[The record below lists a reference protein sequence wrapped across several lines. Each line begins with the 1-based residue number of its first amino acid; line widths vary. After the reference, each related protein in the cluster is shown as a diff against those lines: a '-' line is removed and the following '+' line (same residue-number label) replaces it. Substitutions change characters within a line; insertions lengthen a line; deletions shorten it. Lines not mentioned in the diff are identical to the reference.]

1 MKEIS
6 LEEQRTLDRVLAAES
21 ESGAPSASFRE
32 LVAGWE
38 TFVRQVERGYDD
50 SIYEYTND
58 LSIRD
63 RLQRVL
69 AAAPP
74 DLARKAEDL
83 LRPADER
90 FHAATRPSIR
100 PVAPGVKGDR
110 AAWWFRVPL
119 KLLPELEQD
128 LRSEGVIR

>member
-1 MKEIS
+1 VKLS
-6 LEEQRTLDRVLAAES
+6 PEEQRTLDRVLAAES
-21 ESGAPSASFRE
+21 ESGAPAVSFRE

-38 TFVRQVERGYDD
+38 SFVRQVERGYDG

-69 AAAPP
+69 AAAPA
-74 DLARKAEDL
+74 DLARRAADL
-83 LRPADER
+83 LGPADER
-90 FHAATRPSIR
+90 FQAATRPSIR
-100 PVAPGVKGDR
+100 PVAPGVRGDR

-119 KLLPELEQD
+119 KLLAELEED